1 MHLKRQG
8 QFMCR
13 TLSYHG
19 CHFRVDEQSLDATSL
34 QTYDAAAA
42 LWIDLYMQLNTYLK
56 QYGLDYYRKNNK
68 NKRKKSRFVASDHSS
83 ASEDSETED
92 SESES
97 DSDLDSTS
105 SSDSDEEEEAPLK
118 LPVNDNAAITM
129 IMRYFWGKGYCIDTI
144 IILVYYFIYCITSVY
159 IVYQDIYD

>member
-1 MHLKRQG
+1 
-8 QFMCR
+8 
-13 TLSYHG
+13 
-19 CHFRVDEQSLDATSL
+19 
-34 QTYDAAAA
+34 
-42 LWIDLYMQLNTYLK
+42 MQLNTYLK

-97 DSDLDSTS
+97 ESDLDSTS

-129 IMRYFWGKGYCIDTI
+129 IMRYFWGMCYCINTI
-144 IILVYYFIYCITSVY
+144 SILFYILYYISIYTISRY
-159 IVYQDIYD
+159 I